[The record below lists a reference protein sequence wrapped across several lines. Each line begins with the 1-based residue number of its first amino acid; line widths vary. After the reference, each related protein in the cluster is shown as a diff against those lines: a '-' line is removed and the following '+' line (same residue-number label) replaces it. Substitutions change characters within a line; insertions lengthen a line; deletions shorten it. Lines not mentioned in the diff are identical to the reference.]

1 VTSLGM
7 STSTGPG
14 RPVVAMWKAFLIDE
28 ASALTSFTSMLCFTQ
43 GRVTPM
49 ASTSWNASRPIAC
62 VGTCPEMMTIGIESM
77 YAVAMPVTALVTPG
91 PEVTRHTPTLCEA
104 RE

>member
-1 VTSLGM
+1 
-7 STSTGPG
+7 
-14 RPVVAMWKAFLIDE
+14 
-28 ASALTSFTSMLCFTQ
+28 
-43 GRVTPM
+43 
-49 ASTSWNASRPIAC
+49 
-62 VGTCPEMMTIGIESM
+62 M